1 MEEEAA
7 ASAVKEEEEEEEE
20 APLIAEADSPSSV
33 PRTRQEAQDTACAAA
48 GGTGARI
55 GDREAGEGEAGE
67 GRQDW
72 GYQDPAVSL
81 L

>member
-7 ASAVKEEEEEEEE
+7 ASAVKEEEEEE
-20 APLIAEADSPSSV
+20 ALLIAEADSPSSV